1 MHDLLSDARLALC
14 GWRRAP
20 GFTAIAIAS
29 IALGIGANTAIF
41 TLVDQVLLRVLPV
54 KAPHQLVQVTLDGN
68 HYGNNWGDLSE
79 LSYPWYAAL
88 GDQPVFD
95 GVFGRFGYKINVGSA
110 GHTEEARGE
119 IVTGTYFPVLG
130 VRPALGRLLSP
141 DDDRQRLGHPVA
153 VLSHAYWTSRFGADP
168 SVVNRSILV
177 NGQPYTVVGVAQPGF
192 EGIEL
197 GRATD
202 IFVPIAMKKQIT
214 PGWDGLDERLWRW
227 VRVFG
232 RLKPGESMASAQAGL
247 AAWTAAQVT
256 TDLATTGFA
265 NAGASVRKEYERNR
279 VVLEPAAQG
288 HSNFRRE
295 LTTPLLVLMSIAAG
309 VLVIACAN
317 VANLLLARAAGRQRE
332 MAMRLAIG
340 ASRAQLVRQLLIES
354 LLLAGAGGL
363 AGLLISLA
371 GAPLVLG
378 MLVPPDAPM
387 PVSTLPDFRILGFAF
402 VVSTL
407 TGVVFGLAPA
417 FQSTSLEVTSA
428 LKAESGSVLGGRARL
443 RKALVA
449 SQVAVSL
456 LLLLASGLFIRTLH
470 NLTGVNLG
478 IKTNR
483 LFAFEVNPPRAGYTN
498 ERTRQFAH
506 SLLDRLTTTPGIA
519 SAGIAS
525 ERILQSYQWM
535 SGFSVEGTSTVS
547 DERNS
552 ARCNSVS
559 PAYFKTMGVGLLEG
573 RDFDQRDEFA
583 VEPAGTNGPSFRSA
597 IVNETFAKQF
607 FPKGGAVGRHIGF
620 GMDPGTRLD
629 IEIVGV
635 VGDFKYYDVRT
646 EAGRQVFFPFFEQV
660 DGFVVYTRTSQGL
673 DAAYAA
679 ARRTVQQIDSNV
691 PITGLR
697 SIDSDVDSTLSG
709 ERMMATMSTL
719 FGTLATLLAVVGLY
733 GVMSFT
739 VARRTREIGVRMAL
753 GARSMDVAWMV
764 MREALAIAALG
775 ALLGAPLAW
784 WLSRYVESQLFGVTP
799 TDAATFGLVVLA
811 LAVVAVAAGLVPSR
825 RASKVEPMTALR
837 YE

>member
-1 MHDLLSDARLALC
+1 MSNIKLALR
-14 GWRRAP
+14 GLRRTP
-20 GFTAIAIAS
+20 GFTAIAVAS

-41 TLVDQVLLRVLPV
+41 TLVDQVLLRALPV
-54 KAPHQLVQVTLDGN
+54 RAPEQLVQVTLDGN

-79 LSYPWYAAL
+79 ISYPWYTSLAS
-88 GDQPVFD
+88 QPVFD

-119 IVTGTYFPVLG
+119 VVTGSYFPVLG

-153 VLSHAYWTSRFGADP
+153 VLSHAYWTARFGADP
-168 SVVNRSILV
+168 SIVNRSILV
-177 NGQPYTVVGVAQPGF
+177 NGQAYTVVGVAQPGF

-202 IFVPIAMKKQIT
+202 IFVPMAMKHQIT
-214 PGWDGLDERLWRW
+214 PGWDGLDERVWRW

-247 AAWTAAQVT
+247 AAWAAEQLR
-256 TDLATTGFA
+256 TDLASKDFA

-279 VVLEPAAQG
+279 VVLTSASQG
-288 HSNFRRE
+288 HSNFRSG

-340 ASRAQLVRQLLIES
+340 ASRAQLIRQLLIES

-363 AGLLISLA
+363 GGLLLSLA

-378 MLVPPDAPM
+378 MLVPPEGPM
-387 PVSTLPDFRILGFAF
+387 PVSTLPDFRILAFAF
-402 VVSTL
+402 AASTL

-456 LLLLASGLFIRTLH
+456 LLLLAAGLFIRTLH
-470 NLTGVNLG
+470 NLTQVDLG
-478 IKTNR
+478 IKTSR
-483 LFAFEVNPPRAGYTN
+483 LFAFEVNPQRSGYTN

-506 SLLDRLTTTPGIA
+506 SLLDRLQTTPGIE
-519 SAGIAS
+519 SVGIAS
-525 ERILQSYQWM
+525 ERILQSNQWM
-535 SGFSVEGTSTVS
+535 SAFTVEGTTSVS

-552 ARCNSVS
+552 ARCNTVS
-559 PAYFKTMGVGLLEG
+559 PGYFKTLGVSLLEG
-573 RDFDQRDEFA
+573 RDFDQRDEL
-583 VEPAGTNGPSFRSA
+583 VKDPDSKEPSFRSA
-597 IVNETFAKQF
+597 VVNETFAKQF
-607 FPKGGAVGRHIGF
+607 FPKGGAVGRRIGF
-620 GMDPGTRLD
+620 GLDPGTKLN

-646 EAGRQVFFPFFEQV
+646 EVGRQVFFPFFESV
-660 DGFVVYTRTSQGL
+660 GGLVAYTRTSQTL

-679 ARRTVQQIDSNV
+679 VRRTVQQIDSNV
-691 PITGLR
+691 PITELR
-697 SIDSDVDSTLSG
+697 SIDADVDSTLSG
-709 ERMMATMSTL
+709 ERMMATMSTA

-753 GARSMDVAWMV
+753 GARAVDVGWMV
-764 MREALAIAALG
+764 MREALMIAAIG
-775 ALLGAPLAW
+775 AALGAPLAW

-811 LAVVAVAAGLVPSR
+811 LAIVAVVAGVIPSQRAA
-825 RASKVEPMTALR
+825 KVEPMAALR

>member
-1 MHDLLSDARLALC
+1 
-14 GWRRAP
+14 
-20 GFTAIAIAS
+20 
-29 IALGIGANTAIF
+29 
-41 TLVDQVLLRVLPV
+41 
-54 KAPHQLVQVTLDGN
+54 
-68 HYGNNWGDLSE
+68 
-79 LSYPWYAAL
+79 
-88 GDQPVFD
+88 
-95 GVFGRFGYKINVGSA
+95 
-110 GHTEEARGE
+110 
-119 IVTGTYFPVLG
+119 
-130 VRPALGRLLSP
+130 
-141 DDDRQRLGHPVA
+141 
-153 VLSHAYWTSRFGADP
+153 
-168 SVVNRSILV
+168 
-177 NGQPYTVVGVAQPGF
+177 
-192 EGIEL
+192 
-197 GRATD
+197 
-202 IFVPIAMKKQIT
+202 
-214 PGWDGLDERLWRW
+214 
-227 VRVFG
+227 
-232 RLKPGESMASAQAGL
+232 
-247 AAWTAAQVT
+247 
-256 TDLATTGFA
+256 
-265 NAGASVRKEYERNR
+265 
-279 VVLEPAAQG
+279 
-288 HSNFRRE
+288 
-295 LTTPLLVLMSIAAG
+295 VLMSIATG

-525 ERILQSYQWM
+525 ERILQSNQWM

-620 GMDPGTRLD
+620 GMDPGTKTP

-635 VGDFKYYDVRT
+635 VRDFKYYDVRT

>member
-1 MHDLLSDARLALC
+1 MRHLLNDARLALR

-41 TLVDQVLLRVLPV
+41 TLVDQVLLRALPV
-54 KAPHQLVQVTLDGN
+54 KAPEQLVQVTLDGN

-79 LSYPWYAAL
+79 ISHPWYQAL
-88 GDQPVFD
+88 GNQPAFD
-95 GVFGRFGYKINVGSA
+95 GVFGRFGYNLNIGSA

-119 IVTGTYFPVLG
+119 IITGTYFPVLG

-153 VLSHAYWTSRFGADP
+153 VLSYGYWSSRFGADP
-168 SVVNRSILV
+168 SIVNRSILV
-177 NGQPYTVVGVAQPGF
+177 NGQAYTVIGVAQSGF

-202 IFVPIAMKKQIT
+202 IFVPMMMKHQIT

-247 AAWTAAQVT
+247 GAWAAAQLT
-256 TDLATTGFA
+256 TDLATKDFA
-265 NAGASVRKEYERNR
+265 NAGASVRKEYARNR
-279 VVLEPAAQG
+279 VVLEAAAQG
-288 HSNFRRE
+288 HSSFRRG
-295 LTTPLLVLMSIAAG
+295 LTTPLLVLMCIAAG
-309 VLVIACAN
+309 VLIIACAN

-340 ASRAQLVRQLLIES
+340 ASRAQLIRQLLIES

-363 AGLLISLA
+363 GGLVISLL

-378 MLVPPDAPM
+378 MLAPPDSPL
-387 PVSTLPDFRILGFAF
+387 PVSALPDFRILAFAF
-402 VVSTL
+402 GVSTL

-417 FQSTSLEVTSA
+417 FQSTSIEVTSA

-443 RKALVA
+443 RKVLVA

-470 NLTGVNLG
+470 NLTEVNLG
-478 IKTNR
+478 IRTNR

-506 SLLDRLTTTPGIA
+506 ALLDRLTTTPVIE

-525 ERILQSYQWM
+525 ERILQSNQWM
-535 SGFSVEGTSTVS
+535 SGFSVEGTATVS

-559 PAYFKTMGVGLLEG
+559 PGYFKTMGVPLVEG
-573 RDFDQRDEFA
+573 RDFDRRDEFA
-583 VEPAGTNGPSFRSA
+583 VEPADSKGPSFRTA

-620 GMDPGTRLD
+620 GMDPGTKLA

-660 DGFVVYTRTSQGL
+660 DGFVVYARTNQSL
-673 DAAYAA
+673 EAAYVA
-679 ARRTVQQIDSNV
+679 ARRTVEQVDGNV

-697 SIDSDVDSTLSG
+697 SIGSDVDSTLSG

-753 GARSMDVAWMV
+753 GARAMDVAWMV

-775 ALLGAPLAW
+775 AVLGAPLAW
-784 WLSRYVESQLFGVTP
+784 WLGRYVESQLFGVAP
-799 TDAATFGLVVLA
+799 MDAATFGFVVLA
-811 LAVVAVAAGLVPSR
+811 LAVVAVAAGLIPSQ
-825 RASKVEPMTALR
+825 RAAKVEPMAALR

>member
-1 MHDLLSDARLALC
+1 MRHLLNDARLALR

-41 TLVDQVLLRVLPV
+41 TLVDQVLLRTLPV
-54 KAPHQLVQVTLDGN
+54 QAPEQLVQVTLDGN

-79 LSYPWYAAL
+79 LSYPWYTAL
-88 GDQPVFD
+88 GDQPAFG
-95 GVFGRFGYKINVGSA
+95 GVFGRFGYKLNVGSA
-110 GHTEEARGE
+110 GQTEETRGE

-153 VLSHAYWTSRFGADP
+153 VLSYGYWTSRFGADP
-168 SVVNRSILV
+168 SIVNRSILV
-177 NGQPYTVVGVAQPGF
+177 NGQTYTVIGVAQPGF

-202 IFVPIAMKKQIT
+202 IFVPMMMKKQLT
-214 PGWDGLDERLWRW
+214 PGWDGMDERTYRW

-232 RLKPGESMASAQAGL
+232 RLKPGESLASAQAGL
-247 AAWTAAQVT
+247 AAWTAAQLT
-256 TDLATTGFA
+256 ADMATKDFA
-265 NAGASVRKEYERNR
+265 NASADVRKDYARNR
-279 VVLEPAAQG
+279 VVLEAAARG

-295 LTTPLLVLMSIAAG
+295 LTTPLLVLMGIAVG

-340 ASRAQLVRQLLIES
+340 ASRTQLIRQLLVES
-354 LLLAGAGGL
+354 LLLAAAGGVG
-363 AGLLISLA
+363 GLLISLA

-378 MLVPPDAPM
+378 ILVPPDAPL
-387 PVSTLPDFRILGFAF
+387 PVSTLPDFRILAFAF
-402 VVSTL
+402 SVSTL

-417 FQSTSLEVTSA
+417 FQSTSLDVTSA

-456 LLLLASGLFIRTLH
+456 LLLLAAGLFVRTLH
-470 NLTGVNLG
+470 NLTEVNLG
-478 IKTNR
+478 ITTSR

-506 SLLDRLTTTPGIA
+506 ALLDRLTMTPEIE
-519 SAGIAS
+519 SAAIAS
-525 ERILQSYQWM
+525 ERILQSNQWM

-552 ARCNSVS
+552 ARCNTVS
-559 PAYFKTMGVGLLEG
+559 PGYFKTMGVGLLEG
-573 RDFDQRDEFA
+573 RDFDRRDEYA
-583 VEPAGTNGPSFRSA
+583 VEPETKGPGFRSA

-620 GMDPGTRLD
+620 GMDPGTKTT

-635 VGDFKYYDVRT
+635 VKDFKYYDVRT
-646 EAGRQVFFPFFEQV
+646 EAGRQVFFPFFEQA
-660 DGFVVYTRTSQGL
+660 DGFVVYTRSSQSL
-673 DAAYAA
+673 DAAYGA

-697 SIDSDVDSTLSG
+697 SIGSDVDSTLSG

-753 GARSMDVAWMV
+753 GARAVDVAWMV

-775 ALLGAPLAW
+775 AVLGAPLAW
-784 WLSRYVESQLFGVTP
+784 GLSRYVESQLFGITP

>member
-1 MHDLLSDARLALC
+1 MSHLLNDIRLALR

-41 TLVDQVLLRVLPV
+41 TLVDQVLLRALPV
-54 KAPHQLVQVTLDGN
+54 KAPEQLVQLTLDGN

-79 LSYPWYAAL
+79 LSYPWLTAL
-88 GDQPVFD
+88 GGQPAFD
-95 GVFGRFGYKINVGSA
+95 GVFGRFGYKLNVGNA
-110 GHTEEARGE
+110 GQTEEARGE

-153 VLSHAYWTSRFGADP
+153 VLSYGYWTSRFGADP
-168 SVVNRSILV
+168 SIVNRSILV
-177 NGQPYTVVGVAQPGF
+177 NGQAYTVIGVAQPGF

-202 IFVPIAMKKQIT
+202 IFVPMMMKKQLT
-214 PGWDGLDERLWRW
+214 PGWDGLDERTYRW

-232 RLKPGESMASAQAGL
+232 RLKPGESLASAQAGL
-247 AAWTAAQVT
+247 AAWTAAQLT
-256 TDLATTGFA
+256 ADLATKDFA
-265 NAGASVRKEYERNR
+265 NASADVRKEYARNR
-279 VVLEPAAQG
+279 VVLEAAARG

-295 LTTPLLVLMSIAAG
+295 LTTPLLVLMGIAAG

-340 ASRAQLVRQLLIES
+340 ASRTQLIRQLLVES

-363 AGLLISLA
+363 GGLLISLA

-378 MLVPPDAPM
+378 ILVPPDAPL
-387 PVSTLPDFRILGFAF
+387 PVSTLPDFRILAFAF
-402 VVSTL
+402 TVSTV

-456 LLLLASGLFIRTLH
+456 LLLLAAGLFVRTLH
-470 NLTGVNLG
+470 NLTQVNLG
-478 IKTNR
+478 IRTSR

-506 SLLDRLTTTPGIA
+506 SLLDRLTATPGIE
-519 SAGIAS
+519 SAAIAT
-525 ERILQSYQWM
+525 ERILQSSQWM
-535 SGFSVEGTSTVS
+535 SGFSVEGTVASS
-547 DERNS
+547 DQLNS
-552 ARCNSVS
+552 ARCNTVS
-559 PAYFKTMGVGLLEG
+559 PGYFATMGVPLLEG
-573 RDFDQRDEFA
+573 RDFDHREEYA
-583 VEPAGTNGPSFRSA
+583 VEPEDKNGPGFRSA

-620 GMDPGTRLD
+620 GMDPGTKTP

-635 VGDFKYYDVRT
+635 VRDFKYYDVRT
-646 EAGRQVFFPFFEQV
+646 EAGRQVFFPFFEQAS
-660 DGFVVYTRTSQGL
+660 GFVVYTRTSQSL
-673 DAAYAA
+673 DSAYAA
-679 ARRTVQQIDSNV
+679 ARRTVQQVDGNV

-697 SIDSDVDSTLSG
+697 SIGNDVDSTLSG

-753 GARSMDVAWMV
+753 GARAVDVAWMV

-775 ALLGAPLAW
+775 AALGAPLAW
-784 WLSRYVESQLFGVTP
+784 WLGRYVESQLFGVAP
-799 TDAATFGLVVLA
+799 MDAATVGLVVLA
-811 LAVVAVAAGLVPSR
+811 LAVVAVAAGVVPSR
-825 RASKVEPMTALR
+825 RAAKVEPMTALR